1 MTGALISAEWDR
13 YESYVFGE
21 TFTFTSGSKSIIEKT
36 SLDVTRKA
44 ESLM

>member
-21 TFTFTSGSKSIIEKT
+21 TFASGSKSIIEKT